1 MSDDHEPD
9 AALCARVVADG
20 LIAGARR
27 FIADIEAP
35 SEAMDAPAYEHFGR
49 LGFTR
54 PYVRMHWAPVDKNP
68 QTRHVSPLTN
78 RSA

>member
-1 MSDDHEPD
+1 
-9 AALCARVVADG
+9 VDG

-35 SEAMDAPAYEHFGR
+35 SEAMDTPAYEHFGR

-54 PYVRMHWAPVDKNP
+54 PYVRTHWALGDEKS
-68 QTRHVSPLTN
+68 QTRHVSPLTI